1 MAISVDTVY
10 QRVLAL
16 ANKEQR
22 GYITPQEFNLLA
34 NQAQMS
40 IFESYFYAK
49 NQRDR
54 AEPARTN
61 EVDES
66 DIGELLDRKL
76 GPFQSFLPVTSGHT
90 FPATVDV
97 TSPSATLD
105 IFQYG
110 MVMLG
115 DEPCQKVSMFDA
127 QRLKKSARHMAVTDN
142 QAPFY
147 TDNRV
152 SDRDIVVYAGG
163 TAGSDDSEETSG
175 VTVECFRVPRT
186 AEWTYV
192 VVNSKALY
200 NSSIATNFEL
210 HRSEE
215 DTLVYDI
222 LALAGIVMNKPGLAQ
237 TASQIGIGEQ
247 QIQNT

>member
-34 NQAQMS
+34 NQAQMT

-49 NQRDR
+49 NQRER
-54 AEPARTN
+54 AELARTN
-61 EVDES
+61 EVDEA

-76 GPFQSFLPVTSGHT
+76 APFSTIAAVTDGNT
-90 FPATVDV
+90 FPPQVTIDSVARDV
-97 TSPSATLD
+97 
-105 IFQYG
+105 FQVG
-110 MVMLG
+110 MIMANDL
-115 DEPCQKVSMFDA
+115 PCQKVSRFEA
-127 QRLKKSARHMAVTDN
+127 QRLINSTRHMATTSG
-142 QAPFY
+142 QAPIY
-147 TDNRV
+147 TDSRT
-152 SDRDIVVYAGG
+152 DGDDIEVYAGSA
-163 TAGSDDSEETSG
+163 TPVTSNIEAEYFG
-175 VTVECFRVPRT
+175 VPRP
-186 AEWTYV
+186 ANWAYV

-200 NSSIATNFEL
+200 NATLAVDFEL

-222 LALAGIVMNKPGLAQ
+222 LALAGIVINKPGLAQ
-237 TASQIGIGEQ
+237 TASQIGVGEQ
-247 QIQNT
+247 QLQNV

>member
-61 EVDES
+61 EVDET

-76 GPFQSFLPVTSGHT
+76 GPFQSFE
-90 FPATVDV
+90 DV
-97 TSPSATLD
+97 TASGTTFPSATSSGSHV
-105 IFQYG
+105 IYQTG
-110 MVMLG
+110 MVLSG
-115 DEPCQKVSMFDA
+115 NEPCQKVSVFEA
-127 QRLKKSARHMAVTDN
+127 QRFKSSTRHMATTSG
-142 QAPFY
+142 QAPIY
-147 TDNRV
+147 CN
-152 SDRDIVVYAGG
+152 SRDTGKDIQVYAGG
-163 TAGSDDSEETSG
+163 TAPVTSG
-175 VTVECFRVPRT
+175 IKVECFRVPVT
-186 AEWTYV
+186 ANWAYV
-192 VVNSKALY
+192 VVNKKALF
-200 NSSIATNFEL
+200 NSTSGVFQDFEL

-215 DTLVYDI
+215 DTLVYNI
-222 LALAGIVMNKPGLAQ
+222 LGLAGIVINKVGLAK
-237 TASQIGIGEQ
+237 TAASITAQEQ

>member
-61 EVDES
+61 EIDES

-76 GPFQSFLPVTSGHT
+76 GPFQSFETVTSGTT
-90 FPATVDV
+90 FPSV
-97 TSPSATLD
+97 TASGSHVIYQT
-105 IFQYG
+105 G
-110 MVMLG
+110 MVLSG
-115 DEPCQKVSMFDA
+115 NEPCQKVSVFEA
-127 QRLKKSARHMAVTDN
+127 QRFKSSARHMATTAGVGPIYCDSRETN
-142 QAPFY
+142 K
-147 TDNRV
+147 
-152 SDRDIVVYAGG
+152 DIQVYAGS
-163 TAGSDDSEETSG
+163 TTPASSD
-175 VTVECFRVPRT
+175 VKVECFRVPVT
-186 AEWTYV
+186 VEWTYV

-200 NSSIATNFEL
+200 NASIATNFEL

-215 DTLVYDI
+215 DTLVNKI
-222 LALAGIVMNKPGLAQ
+222 LELAGIVMNKVGLAQ
-237 TASQIGIGEQ
+237 TAAQMSAAESQV
-247 QIQNT
+247 QNT